1 MLIIDMLSTVTVM
14 LMSPFREKTVLV
26 PPVMTST
33 PLADVLR
40 TSSRQEAE
48 RDRAPLQMSERS
60 VGTLVYFADCC

>member
-1 MLIIDMLSTVTVM
+1 MLSIHMLSTVTVT

-33 PLADVLR
+33 LLADASC

-48 RDRAPLQMSERS
+48 RDRALLQMSERS
-60 VGTLVYFADCC
+60 VGTSVYFADC